1 MTGDQSNASVGV
13 GGSVRAAWFLL
24 SMQFIHSAV
33 STLTRS
39 PPEVPPPYARVALGD
54 CSPRAPTDPDVPDYG
69 IRLFTTWIR
78 YAMSL

>member
-1 MTGDQSNASVGV
+1 LRVLGV
-13 GGSVRAAWFLL
+13 CFRFFIARNSTVTPSLKFTLARRFLAADYP
-24 SMQFIHSAV
+24 SGR
-33 STLTRS
+33 RS
-39 PPEVPPPYARVALGD
+39 CARVALGD